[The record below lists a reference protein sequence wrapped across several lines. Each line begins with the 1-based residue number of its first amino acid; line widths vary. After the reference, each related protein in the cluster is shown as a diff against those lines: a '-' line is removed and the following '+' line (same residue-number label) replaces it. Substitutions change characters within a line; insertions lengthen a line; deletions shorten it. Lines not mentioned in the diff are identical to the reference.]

1 MNFII
6 DLPLNVREDHTKA
19 YNAILIAIYKFTKF
33 AIYIP
38 TRKDIDA
45 AELTNLLLE
54 HIIKIYGYPQA

>member
-6 DLPLNVREDHTKA
+6 DFPLSVRKDYSKA
-19 YNAILIAIYKFTKF
+19 YNAILVVIYKFIKF

-45 AELTNLLLE
+45 AGLINLLLE
-54 HIIKIYGYPQA
+54 YIIEIYRYF